1 MTRLPPEL
9 PPLLDDG
16 LPNLVY
22 KYPGSW
28 GGYGV
33 YFMRVRDQDQAIAIA
48 RQLDREEGNN
58 PPGLFQPFVC
68 SRFLPGRRIYD
79 VRCEMLVTPVG
90 IRRTLTLRRE
100 STQAIP
106 KETND
111 GLFTSKGV
119 FTSNM
124 ETGGTGTP
132 LPPDEEEGIGP
143 AAVAV
148 SEALV
153 RLLSR
158 GFETVG

>member
-33 YFMRVRDQDQAIAIA
+33 YFMRARTQDQAIAIA
-48 RQLDREEGNN
+48 RQLDRKEGNN

-68 SRFLPGRRIYD
+68 SRFLSGRRIYD
-79 VRCEMLVTPVG
+79 VRCEMLVSPVG
-90 IRRTLTLRRE
+90 IQRTLAVKRE
-100 STQAIP
+100 SNKAIP
-106 KETND
+106 EERND
-111 GLFTSKGV
+111 GLITSKGV
-119 FTSNM
+119 FTSNI
-124 ETGGTGTP
+124 ETGGTVSP
-132 LPPDEEEGIGP
+132 LTLEEEEEVVP
-143 AAVAV
+143 AAEAVA
-148 SEALV
+148 EALA

-158 GFETVG
+158 GFETLG